1 MKLLQ
6 CIRRLSAAKG
16 MVLCPVLFA
25 CQHVKAWLVS
35 GLILHQKVSK
45 QSSCLVCHALM

>member
-25 CQHVKAWLVS
+25 YQHVIASLVS
-35 GLILHQKVSK
+35 GLV
-45 QSSCLVCHALM
+45 